1 MKLIRMGGVY
11 KMASVNGNGYREDFF
26 KKMIENL
33 DKLSVIPL
41 MTSDIKKLSVKF
53 DMMDDKIDCIDK
65 KLDRKVDMLDFYK
78 LDKEVEIF
86 KTEIKM
92 AAKAAARQYSK
103 EYGEK
108 NSKMWGIIF
117 GILTYGLIIL
127 TWIVQKIVV
136 GWAGK

>member
-1 MKLIRMGGVY
+1 
-11 KMASVNGNGYREDFF
+11 MASVNGNGYREDFF